1 MATSINLNQSILE
14 QTILT
19 INNLTKKFGNLTA
32 VKNLSFT
39 INKGNVYGIL
49 GPNGSGK
56 STTLGIVLNVVN
68 KTHGDFHWFNGNT
81 TTHNALKQVGA
92 IIERPNFYPYMTAKQ
107 NLKLV
112 CRIKGV
118 NESKIAEKLD
128 VVGLLD
134 RKDHKFKTYSLG
146 MKQRLAI
153 ASALLNDPEILI
165 LDEPTNGLD
174 PQGIHQIRQIIKD
187 IAATGTT
194 ILLASHLLDEVEKVC
209 SHVVVLRKGEK
220 LYSGRVDEMIN
231 SHGFFELKTE
241 RQNDLIK
248 LLNADTNFLKI
259 KVEDDLITAFLNQPM
274 SASDFNKLMFDKGIL
289 LSHLVKRKE
298 SLEEQFLQLTDNL
311 ESNQKTA

>member
-1 MATSINLNQSILE
+1 MES
-14 QTILT
+14 ILT
-19 INNLTKKFGNLTA
+19 ISNLTKKFGYLTA
-32 VKNLSFT
+32 VKDLTFT

-68 KTHGDFHWFNGNT
+68 KTAGDFSWFDGT
-81 TTHNALKQVGA
+81 VSTHDALKKVGA
-92 IIERPNFYPYMTAKQ
+92 IIERPNFYPYMTAHQ

-112 CRIKGV
+112 CKIKGV
-118 NESKIAEKLD
+118 DYKNIDDKLEI
-128 VVGLLD
+128 VGLLD

-187 IAATGTT
+187 IASKGTT

-209 SHVVVLRKGEK
+209 SHVVVLRKGER
-220 LYSGRVDEMIN
+220 LYSGRVDEMIS
-231 SHGFFELKTE
+231 SHGFFELKCDNKDE
-241 RQNDLIK
+241 LMR
-248 LLNADTNFLKI
+248 LLENNPSFGTI
-259 KVEDDLITAFLNQPM
+259 KVEDGLITAFLNNPLE
-274 SASDFNKLMFDKGIL
+274 AAEFNKLLFDNGII

-298 SLEEQFLQLTDNL
+298 SLEEQFLKLTDN
-311 ESNQKTA
+311 N

>member
-1 MATSINLNQSILE
+1 ME
-14 QTILT
+14 QILT
-19 INNLTKKFGNLTA
+19 INNLTKKFGYLTA
-32 VKNLSFT
+32 VKDLSFT

-68 KTHGDFHWFNGNT
+68 KTEGSFHWFDGNT
-81 TTHNALKQVGA
+81 STHDALKKVGA
-92 IIERPNFYPYMTAKQ
+92 IIERPNFYPYMTAEQ

-118 NESKIAEKLD
+118 SHDKISEKLEI
-128 VVGLLD
+128 VGLLD

-174 PQGIHQIRQIIKD
+174 PQGIHQIRKIIKE
-187 IAATGTT
+187 IASNGTT

-209 SHVVVLRKGEK
+209 THVVVLRKGEK
-220 LYSGRVDEMIN
+220 LYSGRVDEMIS
-231 SHGFFELKTE
+231 SHGFFELKAEKHNELKTILE
-241 RQNDLIK
+241 ND
-248 LLNADTNFLKI
+248 TSFGKI
-259 KVEDDLITAFLNQPM
+259 KVEDQLITAFLNEPM
-274 SASDFNKLMFDKGIL
+274 DAPTFNKLMFDNGII

-298 SLEEQFLQLTDNL
+298 SLEEQFLQLTDN
-311 ESNQKTA
+311 SAVKS